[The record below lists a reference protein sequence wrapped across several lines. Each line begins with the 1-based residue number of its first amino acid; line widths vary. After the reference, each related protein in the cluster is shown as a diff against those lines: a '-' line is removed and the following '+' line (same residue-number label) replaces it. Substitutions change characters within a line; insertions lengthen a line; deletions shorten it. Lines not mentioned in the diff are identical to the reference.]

1 MRGEFNTKHEQ
12 HALTLS
18 RVPLPL
24 KAMSLQ
30 TLAASWISW
39 LSAETWLDVAH
50 TPIVSWSEKVV
61 EKK

>member
-18 RVPLPL
+18 RGL

-39 LSAETWLDVAH
+39 VSAETWLDVAH